1 MGYDVDEQRAHF
13 IEIKVVLSR
22 DTTRSWRAFM

>member
-22 DTTRSWRAFM
+22 DTTRS